1 MKGYWTLPQALTWQI
16 YGRELTQ
23 IATSVRLMLLNAT
36 IRSGHGRQ
44 ALTVRDAVHD
54 SFKLGTL
61 VAYGIPTGK
70 SEHVTIPPTAW
81 LTMDV
86 LSQDHPNIPAQAA
99 GFFGEI
105 RYYDVRV
112 RGEDMQKL
120 WPRGFREPPATEEDA
135 REAIR
140 AARAEKGADLTVLEA
155 EKTRAENCAGFPRK
169 EFRQLL
175 IFIQGRKEQGRPRK
189 V

>member
-16 YGRELTQ
+16 YGRIDPDRDLSPFDV
-23 IATSVRLMLLNAT
+23 INAT
-36 IRSGHGRQ
+36 IRSGRGQQ
-44 ALTVRDAVHD
+44 ALTVRDAVQD
-54 SFKLGTL
+54 SFELGTL

-70 SEHVTIPPTAW
+70 GEHVAIPPTAW

-86 LSQDHPNIPAQAA
+86 LSQDHPNIPAQTA
-99 GFFGEI
+99 GYLGEI

-120 WPRGFREPPATEEDA
+120 WPRGAREPPATEDDA
-135 REAIR
+135 REAILV
-140 AARAEKGADLTVLEA
+140 ARAEKGADLTVLEA
-155 EKTRAENCAGFPRK
+155 EKIRAEKCAGFPREK
-169 EFRQLL
+169 FRQLV
-175 IFIQGRKEQGRPRK
+175 ISIQGRKRQGRPRK